1 MGSQPVVLGAVKMLL
16 LLLLPFSALAY
27 SPDQDLVGDI
37 FGTQQVQEEVGDL
50 RSIEQETR
58 CDDLR
63 PCVECSVFRQYWK
76 HFSSAYECYESC
88 KQYSFV
94 YQPVADTYPNGWGIL
109 TYPEGWT
116 YEGSFEDGKFDGHG
130 KFTWG
135 PDNYFEGEFKNG
147 EMTGNGV
154 YYTAEGGL
162 YDSSVGLYYPNS
174 GDKSEFYEA

>member
-1 MGSQPVVLGAVKMLL
+1 MMTYFVRNLVFCKVCPLIGLSHPKLEFLTLSSCSHLFLEWQVPSPAIHISQYASSSSQPVVLGAVKMLL

-37 FGTQQVQEEVGDL
+37 FGTQQVQETLGEQ
-50 RSIEQETR
+50 RSIQQETR

-94 YQPVADTYPNGWGIL
+94 YQP
-109 TYPEGWT
+109 
-116 YEGSFEDGKFDGHG
+116 
-130 KFTWG
+130 
-135 PDNYFEGEFKNG
+135 GE
-147 EMTGNGV
+147 TG
-154 YYTAEGGL
+154 
-162 YDSSVGLYYPNS
+162 
-174 GDKSEFYEA
+174 

>member
-1 MGSQPVVLGAVKMLL
+1 M
-16 LLLLPFSALAY
+16 
-27 SPDQDLVGDI
+27 
-37 FGTQQVQEEVGDL
+37 
-50 RSIEQETR
+50 
-58 CDDLR
+58 
-63 PCVECSVFRQYWK
+63 
-76 HFSSAYECYESC
+76 
-88 KQYSFV
+88 
-94 YQPVADTYPNGWGIL
+94 

-174 GDKSEFYEA
+174 GDKSEFYEAHFDGKTLRYKQPVVAKGKTKKGGY

>member
-1 MGSQPVVLGAVKMLL
+1 M
-16 LLLLPFSALAY
+16 
-27 SPDQDLVGDI
+27 
-37 FGTQQVQEEVGDL
+37 
-50 RSIEQETR
+50 
-58 CDDLR
+58 
-63 PCVECSVFRQYWK
+63 
-76 HFSSAYECYESC
+76 
-88 KQYSFV
+88 
-94 YQPVADTYPNGWGIL
+94 

-135 PDNYFEGEFKNG
+135 PENYFEGEFKNG

-174 GDKSEFYEA
+174 GDQSEFYEAHFDGKTLRYKQPVVAKGKTKKGGY